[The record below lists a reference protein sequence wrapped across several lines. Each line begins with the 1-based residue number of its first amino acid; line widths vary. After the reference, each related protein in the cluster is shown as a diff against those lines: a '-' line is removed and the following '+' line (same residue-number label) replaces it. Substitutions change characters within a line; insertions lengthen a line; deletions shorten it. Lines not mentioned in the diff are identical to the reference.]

1 MSPQRLDYLEMHY
14 NNCIVWLCKY
24 GFIKNIPMKL
34 YYVRILHKK
43 KTRNCCNLWLLCIMH
58 KNFYYPQR
66 NDWIFSG
73 LNFIRIEDRSFE
85 SSIHFYYILLPFTAI
100 KTSDSF
106 CLMGLKYLFIYFEN
120 ILQKQMQYSF
130 IKC

>member
-58 KNFYYPQR
+58 KKLLLSAEERLNLLGSELYTNRRQKF
-66 NDWIFSG
+66 WIINSFLLYSSTVRRHK
-73 LNFIRIEDRSFE
+73 NIRQLLFNGVNIYLYLVLIFFE
-85 SSIHFYYILLPFTAI
+85 KTI
-100 KTSDSF
+100 K
-106 CLMGLKYLFIYFEN
+106 
-120 ILQKQMQYSF
+120 YSF